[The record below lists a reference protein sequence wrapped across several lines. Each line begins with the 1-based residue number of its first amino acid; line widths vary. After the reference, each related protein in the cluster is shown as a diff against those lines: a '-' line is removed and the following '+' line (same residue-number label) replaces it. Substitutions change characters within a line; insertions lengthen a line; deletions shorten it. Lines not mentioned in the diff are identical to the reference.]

1 MLSSLSNLFK
11 DFGPQFRLFL
21 HMFEN
26 VPHLTL
32 ELGVLLEQ
40 FLELSGRVLLITERF
55 HCWLLALLNACGR
68 VIITSLPLASPGPE
82 LGNSLVL

>member
-1 MLSSLSNLFK
+1 MLSSLTDLFK
-11 DFGPQFRLFL
+11 DFGSQFRLFL
-21 HMFEN
+21 HMFEDI
-26 VPHLTL
+26 PHFTL

-40 FLELSGRVLLITERF
+40 FLELSWCVLLVTERF
-55 HCWLLALLNACGR
+55 HCWLLALLNTCGR